1 MGTRST
7 AACNTRCYVSLHQ
20 GQTLTA
26 FYKWSNNSPLYRDQ
40 LSETIKTTKEKKR
53 GGGGG
58 GAKKIE
64 RQLITTI
71 IFKTNQKV
79 SSCFLNITVPA
90 IFDYEFDTRQLQQ
103 VS

>member
-1 MGTRST
+1 MGTRFT

-20 GQTLTA
+20 WQTLTA
-26 FYKWSNNSPLYRDQ
+26 FHKWSNNSPLYQDQ
-40 LSETIKTTKEKKR
+40 LSETIKTTKEKKQ
-53 GGGGG
+53 G

>member
-1 MGTRST
+1 MYHSTNDKPSQRITNEVIIPHCIGT
-7 AACNTRCYVSLHQ
+7 AVWDYQ
-20 GQTLTA
+20 
-26 FYKWSNNSPLYRDQ
+26 NN
-40 LSETIKTTKEKKR
+40 KGKEA
-53 GGGGG
+53 GGGG
-58 GAKKIE
+58 KIE

>member
-1 MGTRST
+1 MGTHST
-7 AACNTRCYVSLHQ
+7 TACNTRCYVSVHQ
-20 GQTLTA
+20 WQTLTA

-40 LSETIKTTKEKKR
+40 LSETIKTTKEKKQ
-53 GGGGG
+53 GE
-58 GAKKIE
+58 KKIE

-90 IFDYEFDTRQLQQ
+90 IFDYEFDTIQLQQ